1 MALGQQFA
9 QSPLFSKRVALQ
21 VLQGDA
27 FTWHQ
32 LLKKTQ
38 QISTYLQHL
47 GVKPQK
53 GIALCGKN
61 SLELVLFYLA
71 AIQIGARVLM
81 LNPMFPL
88 EKRIALCQAYNADFF
103 FTTVHAECV
112 TEQQKCGQIF
122 KCFFTFSDAIKQAEK
137 IDAFGDFPVN
147 LTQPATMTLTSGSTG
162 LPKAVVHNVQAHLAN
177 AQGVCNLMQF
187 GATDSWLLSLP
198 LYHVS
203 GQGIVWRWLTTGAT
217 LVLSGDDFYAA
228 VNQVTHVS
236 LVPTQV
242 QSRLQY

>member
-9 QSPLFSKRVALQ
+9 QSPLFSKRIALQ

-27 FTWHQ
+27 FTWPQ
-32 LLKKTQ
+32 LLEKTQ

-47 GVKPQK
+47 GVKPQN

-61 SLELVLFYLA
+61 RLELVLFYLS

-103 FTTVHAECV
+103 FTADHAECV
-112 TEQQKCGQIF
+112 AESQKCGEIF
-122 KCFFTFSDAIKQAEK
+122 RCFFTFSDAIKQAEK
-137 IDAFGDFPVN
+137 IDSFGDFPVN

-162 LPKAVVHNVQAHLAN
+162 LPKAVVHNAQAH
-177 AQGVCNLMQF
+177 
-187 GATDSWLLSLP
+187 
-198 LYHVS
+198 
-203 GQGIVWRWLTTGAT
+203 
-217 LVLSGDDFYAA
+217 
-228 VNQVTHVS
+228 
-236 LVPTQV
+236 
-242 QSRLQY
+242 